1 MKLFFE
7 TYAYKITDVCQALHV
22 TQDDLLSCFSE
33 SFRNVNSDKISF
45 SCVGYF
51 YLSAIKDSVFVMPKV
66 FLNEDIVPNETR
78 VFANG
83 KHNGYLPEK
92 VIDVKF
98 GEDCILSK
106 EDCGF
111 IMSVSV
117 WLYQSIKRYAELKGT
132 QDNVLLEDLQ
142 RVVTTPGESSET
154 LLDTIVTLIKFYHD
168 HRSLFTFIAVNK
180 QGGSNRVNWRKTIS
194 TQTAFL
200 QKGKPI
206 YTTFVNRQKTINFE
220 EDVIVMFL
228 SVMHYLQN
236 TYYFGSIDK
245 SGYELYRPQDIQRLI
260 DTGKGVRVMKNMTRK
275 YYVDELVQLCKLL
288 RLFFEQAYNVT
299 TKRHSPEMTVVKKYE
314 NVFENMID
322 TLIGDDLPKALTY
335 LKNQKDGKNID
346 HIYHDLSLIHN
357 DNQMNIY
364 YIGDSKYYKEATKL
378 GTNSVAKQFTYAKN
392 VIQYCMNIFNKDADV
407 NSEYNEDEKNIK
419 KNFAYRDELT
429 EGYNITPN
437 FFIHGRVTPEILSEK
452 SKAFSEMTLTYN
464 VNESKDPRMFNY
476 HFPNRL
482 FDRDTLILQTYDINF
497 LYVLS
502 NYVSRRDNES
512 VKRKI
517 REEFRKNI
525 IAYIDTRYNLYRFTE
540 LYEENTIKDFIDENF
555 RQVIG
560 KVYSLKTE
568 SGEYCLML
576 ALERKTMLA
585 LEKETQTHTL
595 DVSKKNTI
603 QLKGKTY
610 KLSDFKLKD
619 GIFPDV
625 FRWFI
630 SGPVNNSMQMSTYL
644 PLFDIQAACGDFNL
658 QSGTGFKGWINASD
672 YGKTNDNMF
681 VVKAVGDSMNPDIED
696 GDYCIFKKY
705 GIGSETFLSKGN
717 IVLFEKSDSNTEPN
731 YVIKKYHHEGKGTED
746 EKIILHSLNEK
757 YGDIVLKDQND
768 LNKSN
773 SVKGIYIGK
782 IKCPVDIS

>member
-7 TYAYKITDVCQALHV
+7 TYAYKIVDVCQALHV
-22 TQDDLLSCFSE
+22 TQDDLLLCFSE
-33 SFRNVNSDKISF
+33 SLRSVDSDKISF

-51 YLSAIKDSVFVMPKV
+51 YLPFIKDSVFVMPKV
-66 FLNEDIVPNETR
+66 FLNDDPKKDETR

-83 KHNGYLPEK
+83 KHDGYLPEK
-92 VIDVKF
+92 VIDVRF
-98 GEDCILSK
+98 GEKCILSK

-117 WLYQSIKRYAELKGT
+117 WLYQSIKRYAEIKGD

-236 TYYFGSIDK
+236 TYYFGTIDK
-245 SGYELYRPQDIQRLI
+245 SGYELYRSQDIQRLI

-275 YYVDELVQLCKLL
+275 YYVDDLVQLCKLL
-288 RLFFEQAYNVT
+288 RLFFEQAYEVS
-299 TKRHSPEMTVVKKYE
+299 TKRHTPEMTVVKKYE
-314 NVFENMID
+314 NVFESMVD
-322 TLIGDDLPKALTY
+322 ALIGDDLPKALKH
-335 LKNQKDGKNID
+335 LKNQRDGKTID
-346 HIYHDLSLIHN
+346 HIYQDLSLIHN

-364 YIGDSKYYKEATKL
+364 YIGDSKYYKESTQL

-392 VIQYCMNIFNKDADV
+392 VIQYCINIFNKGVDV
-407 NSEYNEDEKNIK
+407 QYQKEEENIK
-419 KNFAYRDELT
+419 KNFAYRDDLT

-437 FFIHGRVTPEILSEK
+437 FFIHGRITPEILADK
-452 SKAFSEMTLTYN
+452 SKSFS
-464 VNESKDPRMFNY
+464 VNGLKYDSVDHSMVNF

-502 NYVSRRDNES
+502 NYVSRRDNET
-512 VKRKI
+512 VRKYI
-517 REEFRKNI
+517 RSEFRKNI
-525 IAYIDTRYNLYRFTE
+525 IKYIDDHYNIYRFLE
-540 LYEENTIKDFIDENF
+540 FYDEESIKEFIDENF

-560 KVYSLKTE
+560 KVYSIET
-568 SGEYCLML
+568 GDGYCLML
-576 ALERKTMLA
+576 ALEKNNKDQSLVVSNNSLA
-585 LEKETQTHTL
+585 
-595 DVSKKNTI
+595 I
-603 QLKGKTY
+603 RGKQY
-610 KLSDFKLKD
+610 KLTQFRLNDGKYPEVFKW
-619 GIFPDV
+619 FV
-625 FRWFI
+625 FGSI
-630 SGPVNNSMQMSTYL
+630 DKSLIYETYL
-644 PLFDIQAACGDFNL
+644 PLFDIQAACGYFNY
-658 QSGTGFKGWINASD
+658 QSGTGFKCWFNASD
-672 YGKTNDNMF
+672 YSGNLNDDMF
-681 VVKAVGDSMNPDIED
+681 VVKAVGDSMNPKIND

-705 GIGSETFLSKGN
+705 GVDSVIGSREGK
-717 IVLFEKSDSNTEPN
+717 IVLFEKYDSITETN
-731 YVIKKYHHEGKGTED
+731 YVIKEYHHEGKGTDD
-746 EKIILHSLNEK
+746 EKIILHSLNNK
-757 YGDIVLKDQND
+757 YKDIELTDQYD
-768 LNKSN
+768 LNDSI
-773 SVKGIYIGK
+773 SVKGIFVGK
-782 IKCPVDIS
+782 IKCPLKEG

>member
-83 KHNGYLPEK
+83 KHNGYHPEK
-92 VIDVKF
+92 VIDVRF
-98 GEDCILSK
+98 GEDCVLSK

-245 SGYELYRPQDIQRLI
+245 SGYELYRPQEIQRLI

-275 YYVDELVQLCKLL
+275 YFVDDLVQLCKLL

-299 TKRHSPEMTVVKKYE
+299 AKRHSPEMTVVKKYE

-322 TLIGDDLPKALTY
+322 TLIGDDLPKALKY

-392 VIQYCMNIFNKDADV
+392 VIQYCMNIFNKEADV
-407 NSEYNEDEKNIK
+407 NSEYNEEEKNIK

-464 VNESKDPRMFNY
+464 KKESEDPRMFNY
-476 HFPNRL
+476 HFHNRL

-502 NYVSRRDNES
+502 NYVSRRGNES
-512 VKRKI
+512 VKKYI
-517 REEFRKNI
+517 RLEFRKHI
-525 IAYIDTRYNLYRFTE
+525 IEYIDAKYNLYRFTE
-540 LYEENTIKDFIDENF
+540 LYDKKTIGTFIDENF

-576 ALERKTMLA
+576 ALE
-585 LEKETQTHTL
+585 KETNDQTWVGLNNTTKA
-595 DVSKKNTI
+595 DVSIT
-603 QLKGKTY
+603 LKEKTY
-610 KLSDFKLKD
+610 KLSSFKLKD
-619 GIFPDV
+619 GKFPGV
-625 FRWFI
+625 FKWFI
-630 SGPVNNSMQMSTYL
+630 SGTINDSMNYSTYL
-644 PLFDIQAACGDFNL
+644 PLFDIQAACGDFTL
-658 QSGTGFKGWINASD
+658 QTGIGFKCWINVSD
-672 YGKTNDNMF
+672 CGKIYDNMF
-681 VVKAVGDSMNPDIED
+681 VVKAVGDSMYPKIED

-705 GIGSETFLSKGN
+705 KVESVVGTKEGE
-717 IVLFEKSDSNTEPN
+717 IVLFEKRDSDAN
-731 YVIKKYHHEGKGTED
+731 YVIKKYHHEGKGTEN
-746 EKIILHSLNEK
+746 EKIILQSLNK
-757 YGDIVLKDQND
+757 KFDDIVLEDQGD
-768 LNKSN
+768 LNMLN
-773 SVKGIYIGK
+773 QVKGIFVGT
-782 IKCPVDIS
+782 IKCPIEIS